1 MPIQG
6 FSSAG
11 RWDRIGKIRIGM
23 RVENPQRPGTTIPRA
38 VDYFVC
44 PPEVQ
49 EVYGEKP
56 KLLYPIMFPSDNP
69 DEWMSHFYRC
79 YGTSYSLM
87 CMGDGVTASQK
98 TDMETGA
105 MVDRNTPEGRW
116 EWREGLTCEGPEC
129 PQFKSRACR
138 PIMRLQF
145 FLPEVPG
152 GIGVYEVST
161 TSYYSRAN
169 FDRTI
174 NAVRN
179 MALKLTGEPR
189 IGLVPLGLALGPQE
203 VNPPGQKKKTV
214 QIMHLTTGKLKLGDF
229 LRALQIAPAKVFALP
244 QPIAQTPQEAEL
256 EEPPG
261 DLLGPY
267 GDEPDEKQPETPE
280 CPASGTSAPTTE
292 DPPKE
297 KKGPGRPAKPKP
309 ETQAEMN
316 ARTARENA
324 QVATTAPQ
332 TAGAGSPPPDPQP
345 AKIDVVAMSK
355 QVLGENSVRDF
366 LMPEMVRLYGQMMR
380 LSDLTA
386 EQTQALA
393 RAIDSERERRVAR
406 LGSPPSAEEEA
417 ATADLVAKAA
427 AKAAGTQAQPPADPT
442 AAPEY
447 VKEHTALRKQL
458 NRTLMERFN
467 KNQDACI
474 EWLDQKFHTR
484 TSETLGL
491 AELRKAVELSKE
503 AAPTEESGP
512 ALF

>member
-79 YGTSYSLM
+79 YSASYSLV
-87 CMGDGVTASQK
+87 CMGDGVTSSQK
-98 TDMETGA
+98 TDKSTGA
-105 MVDRNTPEGRW
+105 MVDRNTKEGDW
-116 EWREGLTCEGPEC
+116 EWKDGLTCAGPEC
-129 PQFKSRACR
+129 PLFLNRSCR

-179 MALKLTGEPR
+179 MALKLTGTPR

-203 VNPPGQKKKTV
+203 VNPPGQKRKIV

-229 LRALQIAPAKVFALP
+229 LRALQIAPAQVFALP

-267 GDEPDEKQPETPE
+267 GDEPVGGQTEAPAETPTSSP
-280 CPASGTSAPTTE
+280 CSPPAEPPTTGPKGQPKPKVIKPV
-292 DPPKE
+292 PPKT
-297 KKGPGRPAKPKP
+297 P
-309 ETQAEMN
+309 EEQA
-316 ARTARENA
+316 ALD
-324 QVATTAPQ
+324 AT
-332 TAGAGSPPPDPQP
+332 
-345 AKIDVVAMSK
+345 V
-355 QVLGENSVRDF
+355 
-366 LMPEMVRLYGQMMR
+366 
-380 LSDLTA
+380 
-386 EQTQALA
+386 
-393 RAIDSERERRVAR
+393 
-406 LGSPPSAEEEA
+406 
-417 ATADLVAKAA
+417 KAA
-427 AKAAGTQAQPPADPT
+427 ADKAAANLGQRETGTELPPEQA
-442 AAPEY
+442 
-447 VKEHTALRKQL
+447 KEQLKLRKEL
-458 NRTLMERFN
+458 NKSLLARFHGVESDC
-467 KNQDACI
+467 KQ
-474 EWLDQKFHTR
+474 WLEANFHTV
-484 TSETLGL
+484 TSEVMGL
-491 AELRKAVELSKE
+491 AELRTAIERSKE
-503 AAPTEESGP
+503 AAAGESEPT
-512 ALF
+512 LF